1 MNTRKNTSHNVALAA
16 MLAALALIFSYIE
29 AILPL
34 SAGIPGVKLGIANLV
49 VIVALYVLGF
59 KYAMIVNV
67 LRILVAGLLFN
78 GAFGAMYSMAGG
90 VLSLTVMYLLKKTN
104 LFSTVGISM
113 AGGVA
118 HNLGQLLVAAL
129 IVSTMKLFYYFP
141 VLLFSGMIS
150 GILIGI
156 VAALTLKRLP
166 ANRKHQAI
174 AVSAITFGLL
184 FLKSMIA
191 PVGHSFI
198 HAPQLTHLCPSI
210 LARFS
215 SIRIASNLHAFLHLP
230 QPMQPTLHFFIVTGP
245 LSLFLHMMK
254 TSSFFLAMRIT

>member
-78 GAFGAMYSMAGG
+78 GAFGAMYAMAGG

-166 ANRKHQAI
+166 VN
-174 AVSAITFGLL
+174 L
-184 FLKSMIA
+184 
-191 PVGHSFI
+191 
-198 HAPQLTHLCPSI
+198 
-210 LARFS
+210 
-215 SIRIASNLHAFLHLP
+215 SN
-230 QPMQPTLHFFIVTGP
+230 
-245 LSLFLHMMK
+245 
-254 TSSFFLAMRIT
+254 

>member
-1 MNTRKNTSHNVALAA
+1 MNAKKTTAHTVALSA

-34 SAGIPGVKLGIANLV
+34 NVGIPGVKLGIANLV
-49 VIVALYVLGF
+49 IIIALSTLGF
-59 KYAMIVNV
+59 RYAMTINV

-78 GAFGAMYSMAGG
+78 GFFGAMYSLAGG
-90 VLSLTVMYLLKKTN
+90 VLSLCIMFLLKKTN
-104 LFSTVGISM
+104 LFSTIGISM

-156 VAALTLKRLP
+156 VAHLVLKKLPDRL
-166 ANRKHQAI
+166 
-174 AVSAITFGLL
+174 
-184 FLKSMIA
+184 
-191 PVGHSFI
+191 
-198 HAPQLTHLCPSI
+198 
-210 LARFS
+210 S
-215 SIRIASNLHAFLHLP
+215 SK
-230 QPMQPTLHFFIVTGP
+230 P
-245 LSLFLHMMK
+245 L
-254 TSSFFLAMRIT
+254 

>member
-1 MNTRKNTSHNVALAA
+1 MNIKNNTSHKVALSAI
-16 MLAALALIFSYIE
+16 LAALALIFSYIE

-34 SAGIPGVKLGIANLV
+34 SVGIPGVKLGIANLV
-49 VIVALYVLGF
+49 VIIALYVLGF
-59 KYAMIVNV
+59 KYAMAVNV

-78 GAFGAMYSMAGG
+78 GAFGAMYAMAGG
-90 VLSLTVMYLLKKTN
+90 VLSLCIMYLLKKTN

-156 VAALTLKRLP
+156 VASLTLKRLP
-166 ANRKHQAI
+166 ANLR
-174 AVSAITFGLL
+174 
-184 FLKSMIA
+184 
-191 PVGHSFI
+191 
-198 HAPQLTHLCPSI
+198 
-210 LARFS
+210 
-215 SIRIASNLHAFLHLP
+215 N
-230 QPMQPTLHFFIVTGP
+230 
-245 LSLFLHMMK
+245 
-254 TSSFFLAMRIT
+254 

>member
-29 AILPL
+29 ATLPL
-34 SAGIPGVKLGIANLV
+34 SVGIPGVKLGIANLV
-49 VIVALYVLGF
+49 VIIALYVLGF
-59 KYAMIVNV
+59 KYAMTVNV

-78 GAFGAMYSMAGG
+78 GAFGAMYAMAGG
-90 VLSLTVMYLLKKTN
+90 VLSLIVMYLVKKTG

-156 VAALTLKRLP
+156 VASLILKRLP
-166 ANRKHQAI
+166 ANLQ
-174 AVSAITFGLL
+174 
-184 FLKSMIA
+184 
-191 PVGHSFI
+191 
-198 HAPQLTHLCPSI
+198 
-210 LARFS
+210 
-215 SIRIASNLHAFLHLP
+215 N
-230 QPMQPTLHFFIVTGP
+230 
-245 LSLFLHMMK
+245 
-254 TSSFFLAMRIT
+254 